1 MTEECDICTYN
12 NNGCF
17 FGLFPREGFECGEFT
32 PKPTVYDKAKGER
45 SERGEGVR

>member
-17 FGLFPREGFECGEFT
+17 FGLFPREGFECPEFT
-32 PKPTVYDKAKGER
+32 PRA
-45 SERGEGVR
+45 GVTAVLSAGGG